1 MAGNRR
7 GIGPGDPGW
16 LEIRALEVKVK
27 QWLRKSPP
35 NPTLEALAG
44 WRLYEMRQAIDIG
57 DWDGCENECQK
68 LVRLI
73 GLYRN
78 QGR

>member
-1 MAGNRR
+1 MAGKR
-7 GIGPGDPGW
+7 GIGPGDPGYTE
-16 LEIRALEVKVK
+16 LITIEARVN

-35 NPTLEALAG
+35 NPTLEGLAG
-44 WRLYEMRQAIDIG
+44 WRLHEMRQAIDIG
-57 DWDGCENECQK
+57 DWDGCERECTK
-68 LVRLI
+68 LVQLI